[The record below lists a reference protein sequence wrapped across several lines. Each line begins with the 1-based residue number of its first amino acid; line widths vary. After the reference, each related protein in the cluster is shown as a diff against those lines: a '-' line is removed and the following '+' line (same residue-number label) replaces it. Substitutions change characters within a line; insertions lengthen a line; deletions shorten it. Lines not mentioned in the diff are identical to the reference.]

1 MGRILRSSRC
11 AVALGVAVTVVL
23 SACDSSIGHAAVVRV
38 HGTPVVADALSPP
51 GSPRGDGFDVPPGTR
66 LVGAV
71 LPDDPATGYP
81 NVSWRRAWTA
91 LLLVRG
97 DASAAVDA
105 LLTQAARHGLP
116 TEDPTMS
123 CYEYGCSV
131 GAARPSVG
139 RDRPGVSRGLSI
151 VLSPRASLLRVEYR
165 DPDPSAAAQPVPAP
179 QPVRFERAALE
190 PVRLPRA
197 GSVLNLTLNSESV
210 RVQPGSTVLAP
221 PFCDACFGGD
231 LVLMRPGHGRRVLD
245 GYARATRKLNAWEDI
260 WHRTQQRGRWTVTT
274 RGFGNTDA
282 GVVFELFEA
291 SGQPDSL
298 RLTLANG
305 A

>member
-1 MGRILRSSRC
+1 M
-11 AVALGVAVTVVL
+11 VACESTTAER
-23 SACDSSIGHAAVVRV
+23 DAVVRF
-38 HGTPVVADALSPP
+38 HGTPVVANALSSP
-51 GSPRGDGFDVPPGTR
+51 GRPLGDGFEVPAGTQ
-66 LVGAV
+66 LIGAA

-97 DASAAVDA
+97 DVAAAVDA
-105 LLTQAARHGLP
+105 LLAQAARNGLA
-116 TEDPTMS
+116 TRSSEMS
-123 CYEYGCSV
+123 CYEYGCSI
-131 GAARPSVG
+131 GASQPSIG
-139 RDRPGVSRGLSI
+139 RELPGVARALSI

-165 DPDPSAAAQPVPAP
+165 NPDPPADAEPTPAP
-179 QPVRFERAALE
+179 QPVRFERSTLE

-197 GSVLNLTLNSESV
+197 RNVLNLTLGSESV
-210 RVQPGSTVLAP
+210 RVQPGSGVLAP

-231 LVLMRPGHGRRVLD
+231 FVLMRPGHGRRVLD
-245 GYARATRKLNAWEDI
+245 GYARATRKLGAWEDT
-260 WHRTQQRGRWTVTT
+260 WRHVQLRGGWTVTT

-282 GVVFELFEA
+282 GVVFELFERPGA
-291 SGQPDSL
+291 PDYL